1 MAKITAPVE
10 GFNGD
15 VAGVHFKDSV
25 AETDNEAVISYCYGA
40 GYKVEGV
47 LPDPYEPDDVPAE
60 GETVEPPTG
69 NASKADWH
77 AYALTQGYTEEG
89 LEGRSRDEL
98 RDLFND

>member
-15 VAGVHFKDSV
+15 VAGVQFTASV
-25 AETDNEAVISYCYGA
+25 AETDNAAVISYCAGA
-40 GYKVEGV
+40 GYKVELG
-47 LPDPYEPDDVPAE
+47 EAPAPA
-60 GETVEPPTG
+60 TVAADEAPTG

-77 AYALTQGYTEEG
+77 AYALTQGFTEEG
-89 LEGRSRDEL
+89 LDGRTRDEL